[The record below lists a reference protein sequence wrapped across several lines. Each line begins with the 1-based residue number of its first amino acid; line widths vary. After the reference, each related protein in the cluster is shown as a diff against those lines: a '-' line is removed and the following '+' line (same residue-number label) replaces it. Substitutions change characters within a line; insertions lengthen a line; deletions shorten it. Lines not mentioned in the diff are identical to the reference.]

1 MLRWISLIGLAGL
14 MAAQEPSSFRINARL
29 VEVDVVVRSKDGAVT
44 GLTKNDFRILDN
56 GKPQDIV
63 TFSVRSSAANS
74 SAKSSI
80 ANELASATPLPRGLI
95 SNRVGRS
102 GEEPVAATVI
112 LLDRLNTEV
121 ADQSYFTK
129 QMLKYLKTMQPGEHV
144 AIYSLL
150 QRLMIVQDFTDDPQR
165 LLLAASQ
172 ANVQQSVPLAD
183 SNQSE
188 LKSSQASVTNWSI
201 QAPGITQAAQGAANA
216 QMELMAELGQNAV
229 TEMED
234 SEKKNR
240 ALLTSAALADI
251 ARHLR
256 GLPGRKKLVWVS
268 GGFPIGTLEVNA
280 RHYDE
285 FGEETARSVR
295 ALNNANVAVYAID
308 PRGIVAYGTNPV
320 TPIKNAQTGQNM
332 FSQVQQP
339 DPVGLNAPN
348 IAGMNLF
355 ASGTGGRAI
364 YGTNDLVGAL
374 KTVMEDDDVIYTI
387 GFYPTEQKMDGSYH
401 SLSVKVARKGV
412 EVHHRQGY
420 LADDT
425 KIFTPRQRRDA
436 MTDAIQ
442 NPLDSTELGLR
453 ASVAAISGRPGVYKL
468 ALTLSVNELHLEH
481 VKDRWV
487 GDIDFGTH
495 FSQAL
500 DFKGSYE
507 TIRINFTEARL
518 LETLKNG
525 FVLRREINAG
535 EQSGELRVVVQDRST
550 GSIGSVRIPLGAEQP
565 AVTN

>member
-1 MLRWISLIGLAGL
+1 MLRWITLIGLAGL
-14 MAAQEPSSFRINARL
+14 MAAQEPSSFRVNTRL
-29 VEVDVVVRSKDGAVT
+29 VEVDVVVRSKDVAVT
-44 GLTKNDFRILDN
+44 GLTKDDFRILDN
-56 GKPQDIV
+56 GKPQNIA
-63 TFSVRSSAANS
+63 TFSVRSSANAKGAAIRQVAN
-74 SAKSSI
+74 A
-80 ANELASATPLPRGLI
+80 APLPLGMI
-95 SNRVGRS
+95 SNRVDRS

-129 QMLKYLKTMQPGEHV
+129 EMLKYLKTMQPGEQV
-144 AIYSLL
+144 GIYSLL
-150 QRLMIVQDFTDDPQR
+150 KSLRILQDFTDDPQR
-165 LLLAASQ
+165 LLRVASK
-172 ANVQQSVPLAD
+172 AGAQQSVSLASSDESALKAEED
-183 SNQSE
+183 SIRNFADPT
-188 LKSSQASVTNWSI
+188 LDPV
-201 QAPGITQAAQGAANA
+201 GAAAAALN
-216 QMELMAELGQNAV
+216 AELSMNAV

-234 SEKKNR
+234 AEKKNR
-240 ALLTSAALADI
+240 ALLTSAALEDI

-268 GGFPIGTLEVNA
+268 GGFPIGALEVNS

-285 FGEETARSVR
+285 FGEETARAVR

-308 PRGIVAYGTNPV
+308 PRGVVAYGTNPAIL
-320 TPIKNAQTGQNM
+320 TPNAKTGQSM

-364 YGTNDLVGAL
+364 YATNDLVGAL
-374 KTVMEDDDVIYTI
+374 KTVMEDDEVVYTI

-401 SLSVKVARKGV
+401 KLSVKVDRKGV

-420 LADDT
+420 LADDN
-425 KIFTPRQRRDA
+425 KIFTPRQRREA

-453 ASVAAISGRPGVYKL
+453 ASIAAISGRPGIYKL
-468 ALTLSVNELHLEH
+468 ALTLNVNELHLEH
-481 VKDRWV
+481 IKNRWI

-500 DFKGSYE
+500 DFKGTYE
-507 TIRINFTEARL
+507 TIRISLTEDRL
-518 LETLKNG
+518 RQTLKDG
-525 FVLRREINAG
+525 FVFRREISS
-535 EQSGELRVVVQDRST
+535 QPGELRVVVQDRST
-550 GSIGSVRIPLGAEQP
+550 GTIGSVRIPLGPELP
-565 AVTN
+565 TTTN

>member
-14 MAAQEPSSFRINARL
+14 MAAQEPSSFRVNTRL
-29 VEVDVVVRSKDGAVT
+29 VEVDVVVRSKDVAVT
-44 GLTKNDFRILDN
+44 GLTKDDFRILDN
-56 GKPQDIV
+56 GKPQTIS
-63 TFSVRSSAANS
+63 TFSIRSSGKVTGSAN
-74 SAKSSI
+74 KQV
-80 ANELASATPLPRGLI
+80 ASAAPLPPGTI
-95 SNRVGRS
+95 SNRVDRS

-129 QMLKYLKTMQPGEHV
+129 EMLKYLKTMQPGEHV

-150 QRLMIVQDFTDDPQR
+150 KNLRIVQDFTDDPQS
-165 LLLAASQ
+165 LLLAASRSK
-172 ANVQQSVPLAD
+172 AQQSVSLASSDESALKAEED
-183 SNQSE
+183 SIKNVHFNDTDAE
-188 LKSSQASVTNWSI
+188 L
-201 QAPGITQAAQGAANA
+201 AART
-216 QMELMAELGQNAV
+216 AELGRNAV

-240 ALLTSAALADI
+240 ALLTSAALGDI

-268 GGFPIGTLEVNA
+268 GGFPIGALDVNS

-285 FGEETARSVR
+285 FGEETARAVHM
-295 ALNNANVAVYAID
+295 LNNANVAVYAID
-308 PRGIVAYGTNPV
+308 PRGIVASGTNPAIL
-320 TPIKNAQTGQNM
+320 TPNTSTGQSM

-374 KTVMEDDDVIYTI
+374 RTVMEDDEVVYTI

-401 SLSVKVARKGV
+401 SLSVKVNRKGV

-453 ASVAAISGRPGVYKL
+453 ASVKALPGRAGVYNL
-468 ALTLSVNELHLEH
+468 AVTLNVNELHLEH
-481 VKDRWV
+481 VKNRWI
-487 GDIDFGTH
+487 GDIAFGTH
-495 FSQAL
+495 SSLAL

-507 TIRINFTEARL
+507 TLRINLTEARL
-518 LETLKNG
+518 RETLQKG
-525 FVLRREINAG
+525 FVLRRDVNFVG
-535 EQSGELRVVVQDRST
+535 QSGELRVVVQDQST
-550 GSIGSVRIPLGAEQP
+550 GSIGSVRVPIGIQQP
-565 AVTN
+565 PPTN

>member
-1 MLRWISLIGLAGL
+1 MLRWMMLIGLAGL
-14 MAAQEPSSFRINARL
+14 MAAQEPSSFRINTRL
-29 VEVDVVVRSKDGAVT
+29 VEVDVVVRSKDVAVT
-44 GLTKNDFRILDN
+44 GLTKDDFRILDN
-56 GKPQDIV
+56 GKPQNIS
-63 TFSVRSSAANS
+63 TFSVRSSANAKGTAN
-74 SAKSSI
+74 KQL
-80 ANELASATPLPRGLI
+80 ANAAPLPPGII
-95 SNRVGRS
+95 SNRVDRS

-129 QMLKYLKTMQPGEHV
+129 EMLKYIKTMQPGEHV

-150 QRLMIVQDFTDDPQR
+150 KRLMIVQDFTDDPQR
-165 LLLAASQ
+165 LLLVASK
-172 ANVQQSVPLAD
+172 AGPQQSVSMASSDESALKAEENSIRNFAD
-183 SNQSE
+183 PT
-188 LKSSQASVTNWSI
+188 LDPI
-201 QAPGITQAAQGAANA
+201 GAAAAALNA
-216 QMELMAELGQNAV
+216 EVSMNAV

-234 SEKKNR
+234 AEKKNR
-240 ALLTSAALADI
+240 ALLTSAALEDI

-268 GGFPIGTLEVNA
+268 GGFPIGALEVNS
-280 RHYDE
+280 RHSDE
-285 FGEETARSVR
+285 FGEETARAVW

-308 PRGIVAYGTNPV
+308 PRGVVAYGTNPAIL
-320 TPIKNAQTGQNM
+320 TPNAKTGQSM
-332 FSQVQQP
+332 FSQVQLP

-364 YGTNDLVGAL
+364 YATNDLVGAL
-374 KTVMEDDDVIYTI
+374 KTVMEDDEVVYTI

-401 SLSVKVARKGV
+401 KLSVKVDRKGV

-425 KIFTPRQRRDA
+425 KIFTPRQRREA

-453 ASVAAISGRPGVYKL
+453 ASIAAISGRPGIYKL
-468 ALTLSVNELHLEH
+468 ALTLNVNELHLEH
-481 VKDRWV
+481 IKNRWI

-507 TIRINFTEARL
+507 TIRISLTEDRL
-518 LETLKNG
+518 RQTLKDG
-525 FVLRREINAG
+525 FVFRREISS
-535 EQSGELRVVVQDRST
+535 QPGELRVVVQDRST
-550 GSIGSVRIPLGAEQP
+550 GTIGSVRIPLGPELP
-565 AVTN
+565 TTD

>member
-1 MLRWISLIGLAGL
+1 MLRWITLIGLAGL
-14 MAAQEPSSFRINARL
+14 MAAQEPSSFRVNTRL
-29 VEVDVVVRSKDGAVT
+29 VEVDVVVRSKDVAVT

-56 GKPQDIV
+56 GKPQTIS
-63 TFSVRSSAANS
+63 TFSVRSSNN
-74 SAKSSI
+74 KKV
-80 ANELASATPLPRGLI
+80 ASAAPLPPGII
-95 SNRVGRS
+95 SNRVDRS

-129 QMLKYLKTMQPGEHV
+129 EMLKYIKTMQPGEHV
-144 AIYSLL
+144 GIYTLLKSL
-150 QRLMIVQDFTDDPQR
+150 RIVQDFTDDPQR
-165 LLLAASQ
+165 LLAAASRAKAQQSVSLAASDESALKAQ
-172 ANVQQSVPLAD
+172 EDSIRNLAD
-183 SNQSE
+183 P
-188 LKSSQASVTNWSI
+188 TNDPI
-201 QAPGITQAAQGAANA
+201 GAAA
-216 QMELMAELGQNAV
+216 AALSAEVAMNAV

-234 SEKKNR
+234 AEKKNR
-240 ALLTSAALADI
+240 ALLTSAALEDI

-268 GGFPIGTLEVNA
+268 GGFPIGALEVNS

-285 FGEETARSVR
+285 FGAETARAVR

-308 PRGIVAYGTNPV
+308 PRGVVAYGTNPAIL
-320 TPIKNAQTGQNM
+320 TPNATTGQSI
-332 FSQVQQP
+332 FSQVQRA

-364 YGTNDLVGAL
+364 YATNDLVGAL
-374 KTVMEDDDVIYTI
+374 KTVMEDDEVVYTI

-401 SLSVKVARKGV
+401 KLSVKVDRKGV
-412 EVHHRQGY
+412 EIHHRQGY

-425 KIFTPRQRRDA
+425 KIFTTRQRREA

-453 ASVAAISGRPGVYKL
+453 ASIAAIAGRPGFYTL
-468 ALTLSVNELHLEH
+468 ALTLNVNELHLEH
-481 VKDRWV
+481 IKDRWIGNV
-487 GDIDFGTH
+487 DFGTH

-507 TIRINFTEARL
+507 TIRISLTEDRL
-518 LETLKNG
+518 RQTLKDG
-525 FVLRREINAG
+525 FVFRREINS
-535 EQSGELRVVVQDRST
+535 QPGELRVVVQDRST
-550 GSIGSVRIPLGAEQP
+550 GSIGSVRVPLGPELP
-565 AVTN
+565 TTN